1 MKITDLGE
9 VILSEQDILN
19 GMYSG
24 KITDLSKINIED
36 AKLVDQFNHARQ
48 QNADP
53 FNPLK
58 VYTPSDLNQE
68 QFDKLNQSS
77 WFMPEEYKNLDIES
91 WILEKCSSEIEKTRV
106 EQELDLFRQHGM
118 IDVLKYLKYLV
129 DTMRQNN
136 ILWGVGRGSSVASFC
151 LYLLGVHKINSI
163 KYDLDIQEFLK

>member
-1 MKITDLGE
+1 MRNTDFGE

-19 GMYSG
+19 GLYSG
-24 KITDLSKINIED
+24 KITDISKVNIED
-36 AKLVDQFNHARQ
+36 PKIVEQFNIARQ

-53 FNPLK
+53 FNSLK
-58 VYTPSDLNQE
+58 VYIPPNLNQE